1 MNKTLVFNDA
11 EMNKVIFTGYIK
23 YFDNGQ
29 KNMSFK
35 FEDEDVYIK
44 YNQICNTIKDLSN
57 VRLHSEPI

>member
-1 MNKTLVFNDA
+1 MS
-11 EMNKVIFTGYIK
+11 GYIK

-35 FEDEDVYIK
+35 IEDEDVYIK